1 MKNTGGKEEEEDDDD
16 DYYNNDDDDDEERLC
31 RFCFD
36 GEEEGE
42 LVAPCACKSGQRWV
56 HLECLRKWQTAVMH
70 TERAVRCQVCM
81 QPYNCGVPPEPWS
94 HKFRGMRKL
103 GALCVA
109 FFAIFPFYLALFAT
123 VCTLYMRAAGVVPV
137 VAGDGGIRLMRQG
150 APVPSLRRGLFLVS
164 TNDMPQV
171 SGFTIRPLRRPSL
184 IPLFWYRTA
193 SSRPLSYICLPTAQ
207 LKAQLGSS

>member
-1 MKNTGGKEEEEDDDD
+1 MPTDGEGKKNAGEGDAKPTKNQGTDSTANIGEEE
-16 DYYNNDDDDDEERLC
+16 EERLC

-81 QPYNCGVPPEPWS
+81 QPYNCGVPPEPFS
-94 HKFRGMRKL
+94 HKFRGMGKL

-109 FFAIFPFYLALFAT
+109 FFAVFPFYLALFAT
-123 VCTLYMRAAGVVPV
+123 VCTLYMRAAGAVPV

-150 APVPSLRRGLFLVS
+150 APVPSLRRGK
-164 TNDMPQV
+164 
-171 SGFTIRPLRRPSL
+171 RPPAPPRH
-184 IPLFWYRTA
+184 
-193 SSRPLSYICLPTAQ
+193 
-207 LKAQLGSS
+207 